1 MYDYIVS
8 SQANVYYVDNIPS
21 QFTVT
26 NTKSHITNPEH
37 DWSMALKWCSIPN
50 RFNTISSDRSCFIL
64 VHKILLSHS
73 TEGELYDDYGER
85 VDMELDADKLDGG
98 LETVYIKPGC
108 YLTARE
114 LAVAITESFNEAGLP
129 LKCDLEE
136 DLLTIRQ
143 IFSDDDDGGENVQY
157 YIDVSPALAQICGF
171 NERPIG
177 QPSVSQS
184 PVVAR
189 KGVQLN
195 YPQQFLLCC
204 DVLQKSYIVD
214 SRDFT
219 TQRFLCHFTVPDPHK
234 QSLITVGN
242 GVGQDFKLTHLG
254 FDSLHF
260 TMRDLDGRKLEI
272 GSGDLTWLH
281 IRLSEKKIT

>member
-1 MYDYIVS
+1 MYNYIVS
-8 SQANVYYVDNIPS
+8 SGANVYYVDNIPS

-26 NTKSHITNPEH
+26 NAAVVANPEH
-37 DWSMALKWCSIPN
+37 DWSMTLKWCSIPN

-64 VHKILLSHS
+64 VQKILLPHS
-73 TEGELYDDYGER
+73 TEGELLGER
-85 VDMELDADKLDGG
+85 LDMELDADKLDGG

-108 YLTARE
+108 YLTASE
-114 LAVAITESFNEAGLP
+114 LAVAITKSFNEAGLP
-129 LKCDLEE
+129 LKCDLEQ

-143 IFSDDDDGGENVQY
+143 IFSDDDDDGGENVQY

-177 QPSVSQS
+177 QSSVSQS
-184 PVVAR
+184 PIVAR
-189 KGVQLN
+189 KAVQLN
-195 YPQQFLLCC
+195 YPQHCLLCC

-219 TQRFLCHFTVPDPHK
+219 TQRILCHFKVPDPHK
-234 QSLITVGN
+234 QALINVGN

-260 TMRDLDGRKLEI
+260 TMCDLDGRKLEI
-272 GSGDLTWLH
+272 GGSEDLTWLH
-281 IRLSEKKIT
+281 ICMSSSATRKK